1 MLEDSLTEAC
11 ILTSYMAFPDI
22 FPAIGMHDAAVLGPM
37 ASLCV
42 DAQKTLPLIFVND
55 IPTQVDASVL
65 RTGLRPK
72 FSRVLEM
79 PFEML
84 PEGLSSR

>member
-1 MLEDSLTEAC
+1 
-11 ILTSYMAFPDI
+11 
-22 FPAIGMHDAAVLGPM
+22 M

-42 DAQKTLPLIFVND
+42 DAQKTLALIFVND

-65 RTGLRPK
+65 RIGLRPK

-84 PEGLSSR
+84 PEGLAIEVAPPWKEWTVWASIFPLWTPIRSFQHQL